1 MQAWK
6 DEDMLVMNRRLET
19 LLSATHDAQRPAQ
32 MSIDSVDIPNFSA
45 PGWRLLDDRSGWK
58 PCPIGV
64 HRDALL

>member
-45 PGWRLLDDRSGWK
+45 PGWAI
-58 PCPIGV
+58 IG
-64 HRDALL
+64 